1 MQHALVALQ
10 YEKSSSYSI
19 YIFVISLFEYPGPSP
34 RSPPSARHW
43 FGLSLQ
49 TDIKALN
56 KVEAYALNAFV
67 STGIMM

>member
-34 RSPPSARHW
+34 PSARHW

-49 TDIKALN
+49 TDIKALD